1 MEKDLSSTPAWELD
15 KFVEDH
21 IIADTRFLN
30 KVKADIDYICTFLK
44 EKHLK
49 GVTRSVKLNELM
61 NYKSLMKEIH
71 FKDVKI
77 SKVLMSGCF
86 DSESDLKDTTEVNIT
101 IFLKGLQIFE
111 EVFWRW
117 EEFLEEIKKELCKLP
132 GEEKFQ
138 LHYEVQ
144 NPEECYPSF
153 LSFKLSSSELQQEVE
168 CRVWLA
174 RDVLPDVLPDVLHK
188 LRNNPVL
195 GPEICN
201 DTYSELIH
209 ECTTPESE
217 GNYSLSFVEL
227 QNNFLE
233 DRPPKLKKLICLVKY
248 WHQLCMEKLGKPVPP
263 RYALEL
269 LTVYAW
275 EHGSGVAD
283 FSIAQGFRTVLKL
296 ITKYEYLIIYWTV
309 YYDFQHGE
317 VSDYL
322 RRQLQKDRPI
332 ILDPA
337 DPTRNIAGCTI
348 MGWYFLA
355 DLAEEWLDYPCFK
368 NRDGSQVRSWK
379 VLVTRNF
386 FSRSY
391 FSFPVSP

>member
-30 KVKADIDYICTFLK
+30 KVRADIDYICAFL
-44 EKHLK
+44 EERHLQ
-49 GVTRSVKLNELM
+49 GATDHVRVSEF
-61 NYKSLMKEIH
+61 LMKTIH
-71 FKDVKI
+71 FQDVKI
-77 SKVLMSGCF
+77 SKVLMSGSF
-86 DSESDLKDTTEVNIT
+86 DSDSDLKAGEVNIT
-101 IFLKGLQIFE
+101 VFLKGLQIFE
-111 EVFWRW
+111 EMIWRRK
-117 EEFLEEIKKELCKLP
+117 EFLKEIKKELCKLP
-132 GEEKFQ
+132 GVENFQ

-144 NPEECYPSF
+144 NPEEPNPSF

-174 RDVLPDVLPDVLHK
+174 RDVLPDVLYK
-188 LRNNPVL
+188 LRNNTQL
-195 GPEICN
+195 GPEIYN
-201 DTYSELIH
+201 DTYSELIC

-227 QNNFLE
+227 QQNFLE

-269 LTVYAW
+269 LTVYVW
-275 EHGSGVAD
+275 ECGSGVAD
-283 FSIAQGFRTVLKL
+283 FSIAQGFRTVLEL
-296 ITKYEYLIIYWTV
+296 ITRYEYLLIYWTV
-309 YYDFQHGE
+309 YYDFQHQE

-322 RRQLQKDRPI
+322 QRQLQKARPI

-337 DPTRNIAGCTI
+337 DPTRNIAGCPI
-348 MGWYFLA
+348 MDWYFLA
-355 DLAEEWLDYPCFK
+355 DFAEEWLDYPCFK

-379 VLVTRNF
+379 VLTEAPETN
-386 FSRSY
+386 
-391 FSFPVSP
+391 

>member
-1 MEKDLSSTPAWELD
+1 MEQGLRTIPAWKLD
-15 KFVEDH
+15 KFIEDYLFP
-21 IIADTRFLN
+21 DTPFGAH
-30 KVKADIDYICTFLK
+30 VKSAISVLSDFLK
-44 EKHLK
+44 ERCFQGAAYPVRVSKGHSSGKGTSLK
-49 GVTRSVKLNELM
+49 GRSETDLVVFLDNLTRFQVLLNQR
-61 NYKSLMKEIH
+61 
-71 FKDVKI
+71 
-77 SKVLMSGCF
+77 G
-86 DSESDLKDTTEVNIT
+86 
-101 IFLKGLQIFE
+101 
-111 EVFWRW
+111 
-117 EEFLEEIKKELCKLP
+117 EFIKEIKKRLYELQCERHF
-132 GEEKFQ
+132 GVKF
-138 LHYEVQ
+138 EVQ
-144 NPEECYPSF
+144 SSWWPNART
-153 LSFKLSSSELQQEVE
+153 LSFKLSAPHLHQEVE
-168 CRVWLA
+168 F
-174 RDVLPDVLPDVLHK
+174 DVLPAFDVLEHPNSIK
-188 LRNNPVL
+188 PSRQQF
-195 GPEICN
+195 
-201 DTYSELIH
+201 YSELIH

-379 VLVTRNF
+379 VLTEVPGTKQQVTRNF